1 MLPAWFFLFV
11 LAVVAIVFIGLPW
24 VIFHFVTRWKTAATL
39 TNADERMIEEM
50 YALARRLD
58 ERVRTVEQIVT
69 ADNPGWREIGCD
81 PAPTGA
87 ESIVTESKPQ
97 ETLRRIK

>member
-24 VIFHFVTRWKTAATL
+24 MIFHFITRWKTAATL
-39 TNADERMIEEM
+39 TNSDERLLEEM
-50 YALARRLD
+50 YELARRMD
-58 ERVRTVEQIVT
+58 ERVRIVERIVA
-69 ADNPGWREIGCD
+69 ADNPNWREIAHD
-81 PAPTGA
+81 PAPA
-87 ESIVTESKPQ
+87 ITETTNN

>member
-24 VIFHFVTRWKTAATL
+24 VIFHYVTKWKTAATL
-39 TNADERMIEEM
+39 TNSDERMIEEM
-50 YALARRLD
+50 YALARRLED
-58 ERVRTVEQIVT
+58 RVRTVEQIVT
-69 ADNPGWREIGCD
+69 ADSPNWREIAHD
-81 PAPTGA
+81 PAETITQ
-87 ESIVTESKPQ
+87 ETRN